1 MIFGINANLSKTRV
15 LKILP
20 DFLKKLHEKEI
31 QTVVTEDIAAK
42 FDITQFGFNAF
53 PTNQLG
59 NYCKIVLAFGGDG
72 TILSTAKEVSSS
84 GVPIL
89 GVNVGRF
96 GFLAEISV
104 EELYEKLDQLIAGDY
119 LIEDRMALE
128 ATVVRNLDKFQ
139 YFAFNDVVLEKGGLT
154 RTILIETYINDE
166 YLNTYNSDGLLV
178 CTPTGSTAYSL
189 SAGGPL
195 LTPDM
200 KAIVINPICPHSL
213 SQRPLVIRDDKVVK
227 FKAWSE
233 KRKMVLSVDGQ
244 SVQEMTEEHLVQ
256 VRKAAKSVK
265 LVKCSGNSFYH
276 VLRTKLNWG
285 EPPKKYFE

>member
-1 MIFGINANLSKTRV
+1 MIFGINANLSKNRV

-20 DFLKKLHEKEI
+20 NFLKKLYEKEI
-31 QTVVTEDIAAK
+31 QTVITEDIASK
-42 FDITQFGFNAF
+42 LDVSQLGFKAYPANE
-53 PTNQLG
+53 LG
-59 NYCKIVLAFGGDG
+59 NYCKIILAFGGDG
-72 TILSTAKEVSSS
+72 TILSTAKDVYSS

-104 EELYEKLDQLIAGDY
+104 EELYEKLDELIAGDY

-128 ATVVRNLDKFQ
+128 ATVVINLDKFR
-139 YFAFNDVVLEKGGLT
+139 YFAFNDVVLEKGGFT

-166 YLNTYNSDGLLV
+166 YLNTYNSDGLLI

-227 FKAWSE
+227 FKSWSE
-233 KRKMVLSVDGQ
+233 KRKMLLSVDGQ
-244 SVQEMTEEHLVQ
+244 SVLEMTEEHLVQ
-256 VRKAAKSVK
+256 VRKAKKPVK
-265 LVKCSGNSFYH
+265 LVKCSGNSFYQ

-285 EPPKKYFE
+285 EPPQKYFE